1 MLVIE
6 DLPLA
11 LVPYKFQ
18 LNIPTAYKIDLSIA
32 ASLSACAFVHG
43 RVLVREK

>member
-11 LVPYKFQ
+11 LVPYKLQ
-18 LNIPTAYKIDLSIA
+18 LNIHVPTAYKIDLSIA
-32 ASLSACAFVHG
+32 ASLS
-43 RVLVREK
+43 VLLCMEES